1 MSFLAHRSPLLESIE
16 LGIEAHRTANQRVGG
31 NSHPHASSDESA
43 QHVIA
48 QPHANAVA
56 QQRTSDHL
64 GDELPGESH
73 HAPADADLRFIA
85 GIASLF

>member
-1 MSFLAHRSPLLESIE
+1 MSFLAHRSPLLESVE
-16 LGIEAHRTANQRVGG
+16 LGIEAHRTANQGVGCNG
-31 NSHPHASSDESA
+31 QAHASSDESA

-48 QPHANAVA
+48 QPDANAVA

-73 HAPADADLRFIA
+73 HAPSNADLRFIA
-85 GIASLF
+85 GIARLF